1 MKRRPTKKQRTCLFL
16 LATLT
21 TVIIFCLSASAWGQ
35 KTYKVSILPE
45 YLPIVIYE
53 KFNPLLD
60 YLKRE
65 LGVNFELIIP
75 KNIQEHMQMIRD
87 GAVDFSYQNPYI
99 VLELSPHIQPLAIT
113 EKVKKWGIETRG
125 VIIAKADGG
134 ISKPDDLIGKRV
146 SIVSLHS
153 ADGYI
158 AQKNFLK
165 GMMINV
171 NTDYKVYETNINLH
185 VNVMEDVLRGN
196 ADAGFL
202 CEELF
207 TDPNSVSS
215 ISEEDLDFKSIRII
229 ARTSYIPNWIFS
241 ARKNLKPA
249 FINEVRKVLLNIPID
264 SEVLKSAKIRRF
276 VQIPSNYL
284 EEYRSKN
291 EQ

>member
-1 MKRRPTKKQRTCLFL
+1 MKRRPTRNQRTCLFL
-16 LATLT
+16 LITLT
-21 TVIIFCLSASAWGQ
+21 AFIIIYLSPSVWGQ
-35 KTYKVSILPE
+35 KTYKVAILPE

-53 KFNPLLD
+53 KFDPLLE

-65 LGVNFELIIP
+65 LDVNFELIIP
-75 KNIQEHMQMIRD
+75 KNFNEHMQMIKN
-87 GAVDFSYQNPYI
+87 GTVDFSYQNPYV
-99 VLELSPHIQPLAIT
+99 VLELSPYIQPLVIT
-113 EKVKKWGIETRG
+113 EKGKKWGIEGRG

-134 ISKPDDLIGKRV
+134 ITKPDDLVGKRV
-146 SIVSLHS
+146 SIVSFHS

-185 VNVMEDVLRGN
+185 VNVMEDVLRKN

-207 TDPNSVSS
+207 TDPDSVSS
-215 ISEEDLDFKSIRII
+215 ISAEDLDFKSINII

-241 ARKNLKPA
+241 ARKNMKPA
-249 FINEVRKVLLNIPID
+249 FINEVKKVLLNIPID
-264 SEVLKSAKIRRF
+264 SEVLKAAKIRRF

-291 EQ
+291 EP